1 MNHLLSKI
9 AIFALLGTP
18 TLFLAACK
26 TGAPAMGG
34 TETDK
39 VMAVDDGIMEVDTLT
54 MSATVVAIDSKSRKV
69 TLKSDDTGEEETF
82 KAPKSVDLSGLS
94 VGDNVQAEVTEA
106 VAVFI
111 GDDLPPSVSED
122 GGLAVSADG
131 KSGVIAETS
140 QVTAVVKAVDSKN
153 RKVTFELPDGTTKK
167 VSAGKDLDLS
177 GISVGE
183 SLTVVLGESLALS
196 ISGN

>member
-1 MNHLLSKI
+1 
-9 AIFALLGTP
+9 
-18 TLFLAACK
+18 
-26 TGAPAMGG
+26 
-34 TETDK
+34 
-39 VMAVDDGIMEVDTLT
+39 
-54 MSATVVAIDSKSRKV
+54 VVAIDSKSRKV